1 MVPTVTLGAHA
12 VAESAPIA
20 AAPQPEQAGPRR
32 QRLLVGAAECLVAVA
47 AAAASVQLSRS
58 IVVDPLDRVGQV
70 SGVAAL
76 DLRFVVLGIAVLAAC
91 VAAARRPRAFRLI
104 STLACAAI
112 AGLVTGLVAGGVLL
126 ALRGTDWPLFADG
139 GDAGQLMRW
148 ADDIVAGRPV
158 PADYPPAV
166 LHLIAGWA
174 ELTGSSTAEALR
186 SSQVVGT
193 ALFGPLA
200 YLSWRLVLAPT
211 WALVAALVGGM
222 PMLEPYKPYTT
233 VVLVMLVPGLIA
245 FLDVLRR
252 AAVLTWPRV
261 AAVGLGS
268 GVALGVLFCV
278 YSGWFIWAAPGAL
291 VAVLAVFPWR
301 AAAVRGL
308 ALLGLAAVGLVAVA
322 SPHLVGLLRAAGTTQ
337 DRYFYFDTYAEPAY
351 IAMWRNDLP
360 GETGP
365 WPPLGELAGVGLFT
379 TLLVVGLGVAVA
391 VAGRHTA
398 VLTLCL
404 LMAGAWVMRFA
415 IASQMYA
422 TQTVQLYPRTTAQ
435 ILFCLLLLAVLAALH
450 TSRLV
455 HASWQARSPER
466 NGPWS
471 GRSATPVLGALSAAL
486 LLALSMGSATADR
499 YLPRDD
505 GSPGLLAYVAQMV
518 RQPDGRCSDYATARG
533 GCAPSGTALING
545 EWEPRTARGP
555 GTP

>member
-1 MVPTVTLGAHA
+1 MVPVTEGD
-12 VAESAPIA
+12 SARPK
-20 AAPQPEQAGPRR
+20 PF
-32 QRLLVGAAECLVAVA
+32 RLLTGAAEGVVAVA
-47 AAAASVQLSRS
+47 AAIVSVQLSRS

-70 SGVAAL
+70 SGLAGL
-76 DLRFVVLGIAVLAAC
+76 DLRFVVLGLAVLAAC
-91 VAAARRPRAFRLI
+91 VATARFPRTFALV
-104 STLACAAI
+104 SKLACAAV
-112 AGLVTGLVAGGVLL
+112 AGLATGLVAGGILL

-166 LHLIAGWA
+166 LHLIARWA
-174 ELTGSSTAEALR
+174 ELTGSSTADSLR
-186 SSQVVGT
+186 TWQVVGT

-200 YLSWRLVLAPT
+200 YLSWRLVLTPA
-211 WALVAALVGGM
+211 WALAAALVAGM

-233 VVLVMLVPGLIA
+233 VVLVVLIPVLIA
-245 FLDVLRR
+245 FLRVLRR
-252 AAVLTWPRV
+252 AAELTWPRV
-261 AAVGLGS
+261 AVVGLGT
-268 GVALGVLFCV
+268 GIALGVLFMV
-278 YSGWFIWAAPGAL
+278 YSGWFVWSAPGAL

-301 AAAVRGL
+301 AAALRGL

-322 SPHLVGLLRAAGTTQ
+322 WPHLLGLLRAAGTTQ
-337 DRYFYFDTYAEPAY
+337 DRYFYFDTYTEPAY

-379 TLLVVGLGVAVA
+379 AFLIVGLGVAVA
-391 VAGRHTA
+391 VAGRRTA
-398 VLTLCL
+398 VLTLCV
-404 LMAGAWVMRFA
+404 LMASAWVMRFA

-435 ILFCLLLLAVLAALH
+435 ILFCLLLLAVFAALH
-450 TSRLV
+450 TGRRV
-455 HASWQARSPER
+455 HAAWQARAVAG
-466 NGPWS
+466 N
-471 GRSATPVLGALSAAL
+471 GRSASSPAPVLGALSAAL

-518 RQPDGRCSDYATARG
+518 RQPDGRCSDYSAARG
-533 GCAPSGTALING
+533 GCAPSGEALING
-545 EWEPRTARGP
+545 GWQLPR
-555 GTP
+555 